1 MYEASPGSKLTK
13 SIEILQSL
21 RSFRMTIYGGLL
33 ISEKQLAHQFNQDSE
48 DFLES
53 RRVMV

>member
-21 RSFRMTIYGGLL
+21 RSFRMTIYVGLL
-33 ISEKQLAHQFNQDSE
+33 ISKKQLAHQFNQDSE
-48 DFLES
+48 DFLEL
-53 RRVMV
+53 RRVIV

>member
-21 RSFRMTIYGGLL
+21 RSFRMTIYVGL
-33 ISEKQLAHQFNQDSE
+33 ISKKQLAHQFNQDSE

-53 RRVMV
+53 RRVIV